1 MENTDGDFKP
11 SSLSQRIRALESAG
25 ITDKFV
31 KKRIPS
37 YAAEAATIGS
47 QISQSNRNFQLG
59 NQTKIY
65 QNPSNHFEPPN
76 FNNISINSS
85 IYSNENNAKIYRS
98 NSVDSI
104 EQNSDIDT
112 TNENSD
118 TIVREDRI
126 TSPVNYHH
134 IISELNEAKSR
145 LRKVPE
151 PPVSPLNVR
160 RLGNVIDTNTSQNNQ
175 QSPKLQ
181 DTSFS
186 RATSKLLAESV
197 KRNASNLTSNNDLT
211 SSMNQIPISIP
222 LNGSPIPPSLSRSS
236 TPGGIASL
244 VNIFHDVNK
253 HSSNVQASEKS
264 RSLMNIFDATN
275 QSRASENNMS
285 IRSDYSYNKYV
296 NTSPRPY
303 QNPIGSISG
312 LKNIAQE
319 VLDSAKFPEPAE
331 DSISMRS
338 MRSSVSSQNIHHQ
351 PTIIQHNSHRS
362 SLDSRGAHGKQYV
375 SQYTARSSYLETKN
389 SSQLTSS
396 ANDLLNT
403 TPFRAPSYE
412 QLESN
417 DYTINRPSLTK
428 KSESPS
434 LYDEYLNSNQAYA
447 SVNSVN
453 NERRKSSSV
462 SSNNTMTGVG
472 NNYQNVNVNSNNQ
485 RSSSNSRSHLVSGV
499 FGSWMN

>member
-175 QSPKLQ
+175 Q
-181 DTSFS
+181 
-186 RATSKLLAESV
+186 
-197 KRNASNLTSNNDLT
+197 
-211 SSMNQIPISIP
+211 
-222 LNGSPIPPSLSRSS
+222 
-236 TPGGIASL
+236 IASL

-485 RSSSNSRSHLVSGV
+485 SSSSNSRSHLVSGV